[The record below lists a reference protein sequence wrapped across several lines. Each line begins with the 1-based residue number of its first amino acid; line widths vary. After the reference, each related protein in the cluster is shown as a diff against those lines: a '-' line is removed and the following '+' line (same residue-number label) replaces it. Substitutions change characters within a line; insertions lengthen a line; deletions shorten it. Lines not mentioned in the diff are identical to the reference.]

1 MITFFIYHHVF
12 LGFLAPAGGRKG
24 SVCSFF
30 LPLSK
35 LKQALY
41 CLNVYCNGPFELE
54 MSMSARKNT
63 QFRRSYLVK
72 CLCPNCS
79 KDSEH
84 SYSRVQK
91 GAQLVCP
98 YCSALFKSSQRF

>member
-1 MITFFIYHHVF
+1 
-12 LGFLAPAGGRKG
+12 
-24 SVCSFF
+24 
-30 LPLSK
+30 
-35 LKQALY
+35 
-41 CLNVYCNGPFELE
+41 

-63 QFRRSYLVK
+63 QFRRSYLDK

-98 YCSALFKSSQRF
+98 YCSALFKSSQHF